1 MYVQYRKLV
10 GGGVDGLTHLT
21 SEHSVLCICPT
32 SDELI
37 FLHEEV
43 ITEDATQR
51 LQTLLLSPVRGETW
65 GALWGSI
72 SDTLSCNVSNSD
84 QNLLLKLC

>member
-21 SEHSVLCICPT
+21 SEHSVRPT
-32 SDELI
+32 SDERRVD

-65 GALWGSI
+65 GVLRST
-72 SDTLSCNVSNSD
+72 SDSLSCNVSKSD